1 MDAVL
6 GAEAG
11 GSTMVT
17 LRRIAM
23 RLFHAAVVRR
33 RCSLWLSLAVLAA
46 FGPPAPLSAQPREG
60 LLLEYT
66 FEGDSRDSSESGHH
80 GTLHGDPQF
89 GSGKQGQCLILD
101 GDGDFVDSGTNF
113 PELRETFTFECWVK
127 PAAMQN
133 RYANILG
140 NHAGGGITGYVIQQN
155 NTNLNEFGFGYG
167 NGSAYVDLP
176 RFVLVADRW
185 QHLAVVKTRDELRLY
200 VNGLPVGKSPARG
213 PVAPSTVNFR
223 VGLGFHEASRCF
235 RGSIDTM
242 RVWGKALTRFDVD
255 VPVEEKVELFAR
267 AVRMEA
273 DVSASARLGSSRSV
287 LLRVDED
294 LVPAG
299 VDRIDVSFEA
309 REPSGRAPLD
319 LPPAVL
325 TREKGFVTNVVLP
338 EAPGYHQI
346 ECRPTVPFAGQEFPM
361 PASSFRFGV
370 PPRPEPAGSLDL
382 VAPADA
388 PLPPPISL
396 ASASWTLATDP
407 RNEGREQ
414 GWSRQPSADAKQ
426 TRVPGI
432 IQEVFPAYHGVA
444 WYWSEFTVPVNPLPG
459 AHTLLRFTAV
469 DYLTEVWVNGI
480 LVGKHEGG
488 EAPFV
493 LDVTG
498 AIRTD
503 ASNLLAV
510 RVLNPTNEPIDGIV
524 LAETPH
530 RNKSVPYANGRSFN
544 TGGIT
549 GDVEVVCVPAVRVED
564 LYARPDPE
572 TGQVVLSADVVNCD
586 DAAADVNLQ
595 ITIATAR
602 TNELI
607 TGARLKRTVPPGRST
622 LAIELSV
629 DEPRLWQL
637 DDPVLYRA
645 TARAWGKPARG
656 VHEHS
661 IRFGFRDFRV
671 TRGFFRLNGK
681 RVFLRSTHTGN
692 HSPVGQILPPAEAPD
707 LLRRDLLYAKASG
720 YNMVRFI
727 AGVAHPWQL
736 DLCDEIG
743 LMVYEE
749 SYAGWLLADSPK
761 MAERFDSSTA
771 EMVRRDR
778 NHPSVVI
785 WGLLNE
791 EHDGPVFRHAVESL
805 ALVRYLDDTRLVLLQ
820 SGRWD
825 GRFEIGSVS
834 NPGSHEWERVWGAES
849 ADYDLPMQW
858 GSGGY
863 ATGAGDAHVYTGT
876 PLTPAEKQLVRTLGH
891 DTKPVF
897 LSEGGIGSVMH
908 VIRELRCWE
917 QAGANLDA
925 EDAVLMRSMA
935 ESFAADW
942 KRLGMEGVYP
952 FPEDMLTDSQRLH
965 CRQRRMFFD
974 LVRSNPQICGYNLT
988 GMLDHGMTGE
998 GVWTFWREW
1007 KPDAFD
1013 TLADGWAPVRWC
1025 LFVEPMHTYAGT
1037 PFRVEAVLAN
1047 EDVLPPGEYP
1057 VAVRI
1062 FGPEGV
1068 VWERRTKAVL
1078 PEPGKGQD
1086 APLAV
1091 DVLLEDVTID
1101 GPPGVYE
1108 LAVTMEQGGAP
1119 TGGRLKFHVSDP
1131 SQLPRVEQRVR
1142 TVGIDERV
1150 LSWLR
1155 DRGVECSTLT
1165 PVPQEREVILLGSA
1179 PPEATAW
1186 RDLAER
1192 VARGS
1197 FVVFLTPA
1205 ALRRGDNPV
1214 GGLFLAEKGRFYNFH
1229 DWLYHKECVARPH
1242 PVFDGLA
1249 GRGILNWDYYGPVIS
1264 HGLFDGQR
1272 TPDEVV
1278 VAAFA
1283 LGYPC
1288 PGGYTSGVMMGA
1300 YRFGEGMFLVNTLGI
1315 LENIGGH
1322 PAADRLMLNLV
1333 RHAAGTTQTPLAQR
1347 PEDLEEQLT
1356 AIGF

>member
-1 MDAVL
+1 MGPFRA
-6 GAEAG
+6 
-11 GSTMVT
+11 S
-17 LRRIAM
+17 
-23 RLFHAAVVRR
+23 VVCR

-46 FGPPAPLSAQPREG
+46 LNPPGPLLAQNREG

-66 FEGDSRDSSESGHH
+66 FEGNSRDSSANGHH
-80 GTLHGDPQF
+80 GTVHGDPEF
-89 GSGKQGQCLILD
+89 ASGKGGRCLMLD

-127 PAAMQN
+127 PAATQN
-133 RYANILG
+133 RYADILG

-155 NTNLNEFGFGYG
+155 NTNVNEFGFGYG
-167 NGSAYVDLP
+167 NGSVYVDLP
-176 RFVLVADRW
+176 KVVLVADRW

-200 VNGLPVGKSPARG
+200 VNGIPVGKSRARG
-213 PVAPSTVNFR
+213 PVAVSTVNFR
-223 VGLGFHEASRCF
+223 VGLGFHETSRCF

-242 RVWGKALTRFDVD
+242 RVWGKALARFDVD

-267 AVRMEA
+267 AVQVEA
-273 DVSASARLGSSRSV
+273 EVSARTGLGSSRSV
-287 LLRVDED
+287 LLHVDEE

-299 VDRIDVSFEA
+299 VDRIDVTLKA
-309 REPSGRAPLD
+309 RERFGGPPLD
-319 LPPAVL
+319 LPPAVI
-325 TREKGFVTNVVLP
+325 TRGNRFATNVVLP
-338 EAPGYHQI
+338 EASGYYQVH
-346 ECRPTVPFAGQEFPM
+346 CRSTVPFAGHEFPM
-361 PASSFRFGV
+361 RASSFQFGV
-370 PPRPEPAGSLDL
+370 PPRPEPASTLDL
-382 VAPADA
+382 TAPTDA

-396 ASASWTLATDP
+396 ASESWSLATDP

-414 GWSRQPSADAKQ
+414 GWSREPIADAKKA
-426 TRVPGI
+426 RVPGI

-444 WYWSEFTVPVNPLPG
+444 WYWREFTAPVNPLPG
-459 AHTLLRFTAV
+459 GRTLLRFAAV
-469 DYLTEVWVNGI
+469 DYLAEVWLNGVP
-480 LVGKHEGG
+480 VGGHEGG
-488 EAPFV
+488 ETPFV
-493 LDVTG
+493 LDVTD

-503 ASNLLAV
+503 APNLLAV
-510 RVLNPTNEPIDGIV
+510 RVLNPTNERIDGIV

-530 RNKSVPYANGRSFN
+530 RNKAVPYANGRSFN

-549 GDVEVVCVPAVRVED
+549 ETVELLLVPAVRVENV
-564 LYARPDPE
+564 YARPDPK
-572 TGQVVLSADVVNCD
+572 TGQVVLSADVVHSGD
-586 DAAADVNLQ
+586 GPVSVNLDIA
-595 ITIATAR
+595 ITTAR
-602 TNELI
+602 ANELV
-607 TGARLKRTVPPGRST
+607 TGRRLKRAIPPGRST
-622 LAIELSV
+622 LAIALSV
-629 DEPRLWQL
+629 DEPHLWEL
-637 DDPVLYRA
+637 DDPFLYRA
-645 TARAWGKPARG
+645 TARVWADPARG

-661 IRFGFRDFRV
+661 VRFGFRDFRV

-681 RVFLRSTHTGN
+681 RIFLRSTHTGN
-692 HSPVGQILPPAEAPD
+692 HCPVGQILPPAEAPD

-727 AGVAHPWQL
+727 AGMAHPWQL

-749 SYAGWLLADSPK
+749 SYAAWLLADSPK
-761 MAERFDSSTA
+761 MGERFDSSTA

-785 WGLLNE
+785 WGLQNE
-791 EHDGPVFRHAVESL
+791 DADGPVFRHAVESL

-834 NPGSHEWERVWGAES
+834 NPGSHEWERVWGAEN
-849 ADYDLPMQW
+849 AAYDRPMQW

-863 ATGAGDAHVYTGT
+863 AIGAGDAHVYTGA
-876 PLTPAEKQLVRTLGH
+876 PLTAAEKKLVRTLGH
-891 DTKPVF
+891 DMKPVF

-935 ESFAADW
+935 KSFVADW
-942 KRLGMEGVYP
+942 KRLGMDGVYA

-998 GVWTFWREW
+998 GVWRFWREW

-1013 TLADGWAPVRWC
+1013 TLGDGWAPVRWC
-1025 LFVEPMHTYAGT
+1025 LFVEPMHGYAGT
-1037 PFRVEAVLAN
+1037 PIHVEAVLAN

-1057 VAVRI
+1057 VAVRVM
-1062 FGPEGV
+1062 GPDGV
-1068 VWERRTKAVL
+1068 AWERRTKAVL
-1078 PEPGKGQD
+1078 PELKEGRD
-1086 APLAV
+1086 APFAV
-1091 DVLLEDVTID
+1091 PVLLEDATID

-1108 LAVTMEQGGAP
+1108 LAVTMERGGAP
-1119 TGGRLKFHVSDP
+1119 TGGRLEFQVSDP
-1131 SQLPRVEQRVR
+1131 SQLPRVEQRIR
-1142 TVGIDERV
+1142 AVGIDQRV
-1150 LSWLR
+1150 QSWLR

-1179 PPEATAW
+1179 PSDATSW

-1197 FVVFLTPA
+1197 FAVFLAPA
-1205 ALRRGDNPV
+1205 SLRRGDNPV

-1229 DWLYHKECVARPH
+1229 DWLYHKECVARAH

-1249 GRGILNWDYYGPVIS
+1249 GKGILDWDYYGPVVT

-1272 TPDEVV
+1272 TPDDVV

-1288 PGGYTSGVMMGA
+1288 PGGYTSGVMMGG
-1300 YRFGEGMFLVNTLGI
+1300 YRFGEGMFVINTLGI
-1315 LENIGGH
+1315 LENVGRH

-1333 RHAAGTTQTPLAQR
+1333 RYAAGTTEAPLA
-1347 PEDLEEQLT
+1347 PKPDDLAEQLT